1 MKKPTKDEVR
11 SGCGCLMLAFGMI
24 VMPFIFTAFIV
35 VLIKFAFW
43 LM

>member
-1 MKKPTKDEVR
+1 MKKPTEYEVKG
-11 SGCGCLMLAFGMI
+11 GCGCLMLAFGVT